1 MSSNDKIPAP
11 KPNMLGAEDPVA
23 NLDRDDPSASPTEKR
38 SIVDGNTAAADVAF
52 RVNELCSIYPITP
65 SSPMA
70 ELADEWSAVNRP
82 NIWGEVPTVM
92 EMQSE
97 AGAAGTMHGALQ
109 AGALST
115 TFTASQGLLLMIPN
129 MYKIAGELTSTV
141 MHVAARSLAAQ
152 GLSIF
157 GDHQDVMAA
166 RQTGW
171 AMLASSG
178 VQECHDMAL
187 IAQNATLRT
196 RVPFLHFFDGFR
208 TSHELNTCM
217 MLSDSVLRAMIPD
230 DLVREHRARAL
241 SPANPFI
248 RGTAQNGDV
257 YFQGRESSNPFYLNT
272 PGVVQDAMDQFASLT
287 GRQYHLADYHGAP
300 DADRVVVIM
309 GSGAEVVEEAVD
321 HLNSNGHKVGMLT
334 IRLYR
339 PFPAQQ
345 VLAALPAS
353 VRRIAVLD
361 RTKEP
366 GSNGEPLFLDIMATL
381 SEAASTGER
390 EVLPRITGGRY
401 GLSSKDFTPAM
412 AVGVFDE
419 LGRDKPKPRF
429 TVGINDDVTHLSID
443 YDKSIDLED
452 PLIKRAVFY
461 GMGSDG
467 TVGANK
473 NTIKILGEDAGTYA
487 QGYFVYD
494 SKKSGSRTTSH
505 LRFGPDPIRAPYLV
519 SKAGFIG
526 VHHWSI
532 LERIDV
538 LQFARKAVYN
548 EKGERVGGTTVLI
561 NSPFPT
567 EEVFDRLPA
576 PMQQKII
583 DLNIDLYA
591 INANEV
597 ARVAGL
603 GGRTNTVLQTCY
615 FAISG
620 VLPSDVAIERIKTS
634 ITKTYSKKSM
644 EIVRKNHAAVDSALA
659 DLHHIEVPDHVTS
672 DHGYLK
678 PVPDSAPEFVRT
690 VTAKMLIDQGD
701 DLPVSMLPV
710 DGSYPSGT
718 TRYEKRNV
726 SDIIAVWDAENC
738 IQCGNCS
745 FVCPHGVLRAKHY
758 PPERLE
764 GAPASFESQPLD
776 AAGLPDNRYTL
787 QVYAEDCTGC
797 GLCVEACPVTPV
809 DNPGRKAI
817 NLAPVLDR
825 TEQRANVEFFESIP
839 RPRRS
844 RVNFGTVRGVQFMPP
859 LFEFSGACSGCGETP
874 YLKLLTQLFGDRLQV
889 ANATGCSSIYGG
901 NLPTTPWAKNDEGRG
916 PAWSNSLFEDNA
928 EFGLGM
934 RLAADLHNEL
944 ARKRLAQLRVEIG
957 DDELVDGLLD
967 GAQETMH
974 DLRNQYRRQQALA
987 ERLEQLSGPL
997 VDDLKSV
1004 ADHLLRRSVWI
1015 IGGDGWAYDIGSG
1028 GLDHVLASGRNVNVL
1043 VMDTEVYSNTGGQ
1056 SSKSTPLGAIAKF
1069 ATAGK
1074 TTNKKDLAMQ
1084 AVAYGHVY
1092 VARVAMGADP
1102 QQTLT
1107 AFREAEAFDGPSL
1120 IIAYS
1125 HCISH
1130 GFDMRWGLS
1139 QQYKA
1144 VNSGHW
1150 PLMRFNPV
1158 LRDEGRNPFLLDSP
1172 RPRLSLRDYRMGE
1185 LRFKNLAR
1193 NDPEEA
1199 ERLLSIGQEHVLRR
1213 YAEYEEMAGRSA
1225 DMFMADARA
1234 KEK

>member
-272 PGVVQDAMDQFASLT
+272 PGVVQDAMDQFAYLT

-597 ARVAGL
+597 ARVAGVATE
-603 GGRTNTVLQTCY
+603 GGAVLTGSQQ
-615 FAISG
+615 
-620 VLPSDVAIERIKTS
+620 
-634 ITKTYSKKSM
+634 
-644 EIVRKNHAAVDSALA
+644 
-659 DLHHIEVPDHVTS
+659 
-672 DHGYLK
+672 
-678 PVPDSAPEFVRT
+678 PE
-690 VTAKMLIDQGD
+690 
-701 DLPVSMLPV
+701 
-710 DGSYPSGT
+710 
-718 TRYEKRNV
+718 
-726 SDIIAVWDAENC
+726 
-738 IQCGNCS
+738 
-745 FVCPHGVLRAKHY
+745 
-758 PPERLE
+758 
-764 GAPASFESQPLD
+764 
-776 AAGLPDNRYTL
+776 
-787 QVYAEDCTGC
+787 
-797 GLCVEACPVTPV
+797 
-809 DNPGRKAI
+809 
-817 NLAPVLDR
+817 
-825 TEQRANVEFFESIP
+825 
-839 RPRRS
+839 
-844 RVNFGTVRGVQFMPP
+844 
-859 LFEFSGACSGCGETP
+859 
-874 YLKLLTQLFGDRLQV
+874 
-889 ANATGCSSIYGG
+889 
-901 NLPTTPWAKNDEGRG
+901 
-916 PAWSNSLFEDNA
+916 
-928 EFGLGM
+928 
-934 RLAADLHNEL
+934 
-944 ARKRLAQLRVEIG
+944 
-957 DDELVDGLLD
+957 
-967 GAQETMH
+967 
-974 DLRNQYRRQQALA
+974 
-987 ERLEQLSGPL
+987 
-997 VDDLKSV
+997 
-1004 ADHLLRRSVWI
+1004 
-1015 IGGDGWAYDIGSG
+1015 
-1028 GLDHVLASGRNVNVL
+1028 
-1043 VMDTEVYSNTGGQ
+1043 
-1056 SSKSTPLGAIAKF
+1056 
-1069 ATAGK
+1069 
-1074 TTNKKDLAMQ
+1074 DLA
-1084 AVAYGHVY
+1084 VGDH
-1092 VARVAMGADP
+1092 R
-1102 QQTLT
+1102 
-1107 AFREAEAFDGPSL
+1107 
-1120 IIAYS
+1120 
-1125 HCISH
+1125 
-1130 GFDMRWGLS
+1130 
-1139 QQYKA
+1139 
-1144 VNSGHW
+1144 
-1150 PLMRFNPV
+1150 
-1158 LRDEGRNPFLLDSP
+1158 
-1172 RPRLSLRDYRMGE
+1172 
-1185 LRFKNLAR
+1185 
-1193 NDPEEA
+1193 
-1199 ERLLSIGQEHVLRR
+1199 
-1213 YAEYEEMAGRSA
+1213 
-1225 DMFMADARA
+1225 
-1234 KEK
+1234 